1 MGLLMIIVDFFRSI
15 ASQRLRTFLT
25 VFGIM
30 WGTATLIILLA
41 FGFGFRV
48 QMEQNMRGMGDNI
61 LIMFPGRT
69 TQAFQGYGIGRQI
82 RFRESDADLLQ
93 SQVSNIKNISAEYQQ
108 NNIQFSNGDRRN
120 TPSISGVN
128 VVYGEMRNVFAQPG
142 GRWINEK
149 DLEQR
154 RRVVF
159 LGDQLKTL
167 LFGEEDAIGRHVM
180 VGNIPFTVIG
190 VMQPKVQNSSYSA
203 RDHDK
208 AFMPKS
214 TYATLFGATY
224 VNNIIFDLHDV
235 TLADETKD
243 AVYEVLG
250 RKYSFNS
257 ADREAV
263 FVWDTNEFF
272 RFIHYFF
279 LGFNIFLGVI
289 GVFTL
294 AVGGI
299 GVANIMFV
307 VVQERMKEI
316 GIRRAAGARR
326 LTIMGQFFGETFL
339 LVGLGA
345 ALGYGIGWVVVKALA
360 YNPIKEFVGV
370 PVFTP
375 EVGLIAFVVLAMI
388 GFASGLMPAWRAS
401 RMDIVDCLRS

>member
-1 MGLLMIIVDFFRSI
+1 MGIFSIISEFFRSI

-61 LIMFPGRT
+61 LILFPGRT
-69 TQAFQGYGIGRQI
+69 TQAFEGYGIGRQI
-82 RFRESDADLLQ
+82 RFREADAALLKD
-93 SQVSNIKNISAEYQQ
+93 QVSNIKNISAEYQR
-108 NNIQFSNGDRRN
+108 NNIQFSVGDRRN

-128 VVYGEMRNVFAQPG
+128 VEYGEMRNVFPQPG
-142 GRWINEK
+142 GRWINEM
-149 DLEQR
+149 DLKQR

-167 LFGEEDAIGRHVM
+167 LFGDEDAIGRQVM
-180 VGNIPFTVIG
+180 VGNTPFTVIG
-190 VMQPKVQNSSYSA
+190 VMQPKIQNSSYSA

-208 AFMPKS
+208 AFMPLS
-214 TYATLFGATY
+214 TYATLYGATW

-235 TLADETKD
+235 TLAEETKD

-250 RKYSFNS
+250 RKYTFNPK
-257 ADREAV
+257 DREAV

-272 RFIHYFF
+272 KFIFYFF
-279 LGFNIFLGVI
+279 LGFNIFMGVI

-316 GIRRAAGARR
+316 GIRRATGARR
-326 LTIMGQFFGETFL
+326 STIMAQFFGETFL

-345 ALGYGIGWVVVKALA
+345 AMGYAIGWLIVKALA
-360 YNPIKEFVGV
+360 YNPIREFVGV
-370 PVFTP
+370 PIFTP
-375 EVGLIAFVVLAMI
+375 EVGLIAFFVLAMI
-388 GFASGLMPAWRAS
+388 GFAAGLMPAWRAS
-401 RMDIVDCLRS
+401 RLDVVDCLRS

>member
-1 MGLLMIIVDFFRSI
+1 MGFLAITREFMRSV

-48 QMEQNMRGMGDNI
+48 QMENNMRGMGDNI
-61 LIMFPGRT
+61 LILFPGRT
-69 TQAFQGYGIGRQI
+69 TQAFEGYGIGRSV
-82 RFRESDADLLQ
+82 RFRQEDAALLKMQ
-93 SQVSNIKNISAEYQQ
+93 EQNIRNISPEFQR
-108 NNIQFSNGDRRN
+108 NNVQFSYGDRKN

-142 GRWINEK
+142 GRWINEM
-149 DLEQR
+149 DIEHR

-159 LGDQLKTL
+159 IGNELKTL
-167 LFGEEDAIGRHVM
+167 LFGEEEAVGRQVM
-180 VGNIPFTVIG
+180 VGNMPFTVIG
-190 VMQPKVQNSSYSA
+190 VMQPKIQNSSYSA

-208 AFMPKS
+208 AFMPIS

-235 TLADETKD
+235 TLAEETKNS
-243 AVYEVLG
+243 VYTVFG
-250 RKYSFNS
+250 RKYNFNS
-257 ADREAV
+257 EDREAV
-263 FVWDTNEFF
+263 FIWDTNDFF
-272 RFIHYFF
+272 SFIHYFF
-279 LGFNIFLGVI
+279 LGFNIFMGII

-326 LTIMGQFFGETFL
+326 STIMTQFFGETFL
-339 LVGLGA
+339 LTGLGA
-345 ALGYGIGWVVVKALA
+345 GLGYAIGWLVVKGLA

-370 PVFTP
+370 PIFTP
-375 EVGLIAFVVLAMI
+375 EVGLIAFIVLAMI

-401 RMDIVDCLRS
+401 RLDIVDCLRS